1 MEMEKKNSAGA
12 FLEITYKFVNL
23 IFWILKNKNSFEKY
37 STYFLKILNMRSP
50 GIEPGS
56 QNWKSWM
63 IATTQRALNTFLTK
77 NSIKLSV

>member
-1 MEMEKKNSAGA
+1 
-12 FLEITYKFVNL
+12 
-23 IFWILKNKNSFEKY
+23 
-37 STYFLKILNMRSP
+37 MRSP